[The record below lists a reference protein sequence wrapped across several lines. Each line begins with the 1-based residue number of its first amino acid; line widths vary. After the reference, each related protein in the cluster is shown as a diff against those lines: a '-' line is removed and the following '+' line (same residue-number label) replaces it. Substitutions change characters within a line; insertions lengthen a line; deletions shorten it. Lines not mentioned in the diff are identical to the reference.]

1 MMASWEEIG
10 EHWSRAQQMGWEAVQ
25 AAIRV
30 GVELT
35 EKKLVTPHGEFLANT
50 ARVLD
55 LDVKSA
61 SPQASRLMRLAL
73 HRELIEQERPQSM
86 RQALALLP
94 KVPRRTGKQQL
105 EKARE
110 EAEEAKAALP
120 PSAKKRVESAVKKQ
134 VKVELTELQN
144 QAHDAITKELKA
156 VQRQLQEERDR
167 VGRLMEEADE
177 KRQKYQDLINLRM
190 NGFDYKAGIKV
201 LKQALHPGDRA
212 EATPAVRKKAWEAVL
227 QFERFFS

>member
-10 EHWSRAQQMGWEAVQ
+10 EHWTQAQQMGWEAVQ

-30 GVELT
+30 GFELN
-35 EKKLVTPHGEFLANT
+35 EKKLETPHSEWMMRVTDALNQGRAPDLMIKPASAQKQANN
-50 ARVLD
+50 
-55 LDVKSA
+55 
-61 SPQASRLMRLAL
+61 LMRLAL

-177 KRQKYQDLINLRM
+177 KSQ
-190 NGFDYKAGIKV
+190 
-201 LKQALHPGDRA
+201 
-212 EATPAVRKKAWEAVL
+212 
-227 QFERFFS
+227 